1 MSINEHGWHVTVGT
15 YEGFAPHI
23 NQTFSVDLGTAT
35 VEMTLTQATKGRPQ
49 TWEGL
54 RKEPFFLLFKCAKP
68 VVLPQRMYRFASA
81 GFGPMDIF
89 IVPVGREPD
98 GVVYQAVF
106 N

>member
-1 MSINEHGWHVTVGT
+1 MTIGT
-15 YEGFAPHI
+15 YENFAPHI
-23 NQTFSVDLGTAT
+23 NQTFSVDLGDSA
-35 VEMTLTQATKGRPQ
+35 VEMTLTQAVKGKPQ
-49 TWEGL
+49 AWQGV

-68 VVLPQRMYRFASA
+68 VVLPQRLYRFEST
-81 GFGPMDIF
+81 GFGRMDIF